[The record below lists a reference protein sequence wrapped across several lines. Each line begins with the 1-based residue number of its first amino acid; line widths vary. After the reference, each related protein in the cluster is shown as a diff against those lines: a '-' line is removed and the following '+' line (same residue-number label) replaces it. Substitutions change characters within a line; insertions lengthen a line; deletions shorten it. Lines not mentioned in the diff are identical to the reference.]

1 MATLLIILL
10 GTVLIQ
16 GSAVAVGQVVTTP
29 SATMTARGVFADEFR
44 TAIFTLITL
53 TLASLAGLLLT
64 RYVLQPTSLDYLQT
78 PALLFAVGFIFIGT
92 RAALEKVPGVIR
104 WPDMLAHLTTQC
116 AMLGMALF
124 SATYVESVGE
134 ALTYGIGSATVLA
147 VLSAAFAALRE
158 RIDAADIPV
167 VFRGVPI
174 ALITAGFMALA
185 LMGFVGMVRN

>member
-16 GSAVAVGQVVTTP
+16 GSAIAVGQL
-29 SATMTARGVFADEFR
+29 ATQPAARGVFVDEFR
-44 TAIFTLITL
+44 TAIFTLVTL
-53 TLASLAGLLLT
+53 TLASLLGLVTT
-64 RYVLQPTSLDYLQT
+64 RFILRPLQLNYLQT
-78 PALLFAVGFIFIGT
+78 PILLIGVGLIFVAT
-92 RAALEKVPGVIR
+92 RAALEAIPGAIR

-124 SATYVESVGE
+124 SATSLETMAE
-134 ALTYGIGSATVLA
+134 ACAYGIGAAVVLA
-147 VLSAAFAALRE
+147 LLSAAFAAMRE
-158 RIDAADIPV
+158 RLDAADIPV
-167 VFRGVPI
+167 AFRGIPI